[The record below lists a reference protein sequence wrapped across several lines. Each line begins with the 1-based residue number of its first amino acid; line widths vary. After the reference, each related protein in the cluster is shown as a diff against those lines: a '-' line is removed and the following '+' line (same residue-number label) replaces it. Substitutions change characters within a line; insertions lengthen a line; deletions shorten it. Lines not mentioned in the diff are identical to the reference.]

1 MVTMVTSTGSERLS
15 ASFVHQVDPEADE
28 GAEVT
33 CPIRKVKGAGEADE
47 EDKPKKELLHL
58 YR

>member
-1 MVTMVTSTGSERLS
+1 MVTAVTSTGSERLS

-28 GAEVT
+28 GADESAADL
-33 CPIRKVKGAGEADE
+33 PAQKAGDE
-47 EDKPKKELLHL
+47 KPKRELMHL

>member
-1 MVTMVTSTGSERLS
+1 MVTAVTSTGSERLS

-33 CPIRKVKGAGEADE
+33 CPIRKGAGEADE